1 MNDNN
6 GALSGLKI
14 VACSTAQAG
23 TVPYMLMA
31 DLGAEVI
38 KIETPGK
45 GDMNRKSGFLVGST
59 GSFFETNNRGVKSL
73 TLNLKSEQGQKIL
86 HKLIKDA
93 DIFGQ
98 NFRPG
103 VAEKLNFDYQTLSK
117 INPKIVYASV
127 SAYGPDAPDGHLPGT
142 DAVGQA
148 LSGIAEAYS
157 IPGNNLRT
165 GVASVADESCAIL
178 TFGGILAAYINAQKT
193 GKGQKLETS
202 LVGSAFRLLGWTMT
216 TAMWSDRPP
225 ITGARINGTRERPGI
240 AACFNDIDEK
250 PFALQLD
257 PNAWEKAMKALGFYE
272 ILKTENLIDLGQ
284 AFESDDKKNKILN
297 KLAELFSTNKRDHW
311 ISILRSGDMIS
322 THVNTMLEA
331 SNDPNLTE
339 NNYVTEVWYPELN
352 KNMKV
357 HGTPWKFT
365 KTPANIK
372 IAPKLGE
379 HNSEILVKLGYS
391 KEEIRNL
398 IPLSFDNSSSQF
410 KKVAL
415 ALGKTS
421 LSITGAI

>member
-1 MNDNN
+1 MSEIN

-45 GDMNRKSGFLVGST
+45 GDNNRNSGFLEGEI

-73 TLNLKSEQGQKIL
+73 TLNLKSENGQKIL
-86 HKLIKDA
+86 HSLIKDA
-93 DIFGQ
+93 DVFGQ

-103 VAEKLNFDYQTLSK
+103 VAEKLNFDYETLSK

-216 TAMWSDRPP
+216 TAMWSNRPP

-240 AACFNDIDEK
+240 AACFNDINGK

-257 PNAWEKAMKALGFYE
+257 PDDWQEAMKALNFFD
-272 ILKTENLIDLGQ
+272 ILTENGLIDLGL
-284 AFESDDKKNKILN
+284 AFESEIKKTEILD
-297 KLAELFSTNKRDHW
+297 KLAELFSTDTRDNW
-311 ISILRSGDMIS
+311 ISVLRKADMIS

-331 SNDPNLTE
+331 SNDPNIKE
-339 NNYVTEVWYPELN
+339 NSYVTEVWYPELN

-357 HGTPWKFT
+357 HGTPWKFS

-372 IAPKLGE
+372 RAPKLGE
-379 HNSEILVKLGYS
+379 HNTEILSGLGYT
-391 KEEIRNL
+391 KNEIE
-398 IPLSFDNSSSQF
+398 SFKDD
-410 KKVAL
+410 KV
-415 ALGKTS
+415 
-421 LSITGAI
+421 I

>member
-1 MNDNN
+1 MSEIN

-45 GDMNRKSGFLVGST
+45 GDNNRNSGFLEGEI

-73 TLNLKSEQGQKIL
+73 TLNLKSENGQKIL
-86 HKLIKDA
+86 HSLIKDA

-103 VAEKLNFDYQTLSK
+103 VAEKLNFDYETLSK

-216 TAMWSDRPP
+216 TAMWSNRPP

-240 AACFNDIDEK
+240 AACFNDINGK

-257 PNAWEKAMKALGFYE
+257 PDDWREAMKALNFFDV
-272 ILKTENLIDLGQ
+272 LTENGLIDLGL
-284 AFESDDKKNKILN
+284 AFESEKKKTEILD
-297 KLAELFSTNKRDHW
+297 KLAELFSTDTRDNW
-311 ISILRSGDMIS
+311 ISVLRKADMIS

-331 SNDPNLTE
+331 SNDPNIKE

-357 HGTPWKFT
+357 HGTPWKFS

-372 IAPKLGE
+372 KAPKLGE
-379 HNSEILVKLGYS
+379 HNTEILSGLGYT
-391 KEEIRNL
+391 KDEIEE
-398 IPLSFDNSSSQF
+398 F
-410 KKVAL
+410 KDDK
-415 ALGKTS
+415 
-421 LSITGAI
+421 II

>member
-1 MNDNN
+1 MSEIN

-45 GDMNRKSGFLVGST
+45 GDNNRNSGFLEGEI

-73 TLNLKSEQGQKIL
+73 TLNLKSENGQKIL
-86 HKLIKDA
+86 HSLIKDA
-93 DIFGQ
+93 DVFGQ

-103 VAEKLNFDYQTLSK
+103 VAEKLNFDYETLSK

-216 TAMWSDRPP
+216 TAMWSNRPP

-240 AACFNDIDEK
+240 AACFNDINGK

-257 PNAWEKAMKALGFYE
+257 PDDWQEAMKALNFFD
-272 ILKTENLIDLGQ
+272 ILTENGLIDLGL
-284 AFESDDKKNKILN
+284 AFESEIKKTEILDKLS
-297 KLAELFSTNKRDHW
+297 ELFSTDTRDNW
-311 ISILRSGDMIS
+311 ISVLRKADMIS

-331 SNDPNLTE
+331 SNDPNIKE

-357 HGTPWKFT
+357 HGTPWKFS

-372 IAPKLGE
+372 RAPKLGE
-379 HNSEILVKLGYS
+379 HNTEILSGLGYT
-391 KEEIRNL
+391 KDEIEG
-398 IPLSFDNSSSQF
+398 F
-410 KKVAL
+410 KDDK
-415 ALGKTS
+415 
-421 LSITGAI
+421 II

>member
-1 MNDNN
+1 MNEIN

-45 GDMNRKSGFLVGST
+45 GDNNRGSGYLMGST

-73 TLNLKSEQGQKIL
+73 TLNLKSDKGQKIL
-86 HKLIKDA
+86 HDLVKDA

-103 VAEKLNFDYQTLSK
+103 VAEKLNFDYETLSK

-216 TAMWSDRPP
+216 TAMWSNKPP

-240 AACFNDIDEK
+240 AACFNDIDGK

-257 PNAWEKAMKALGFYE
+257 PDDWKEAMKELNFFDVLE
-272 ILKTENLIDLGQ
+272 KENLIDLGL
-284 AFESDDKKNKILN
+284 AFESDEKKTEILN

-311 ISILRSGDMIS
+311 ISILRNADMIS

-331 SNDPNLTE
+331 SNDPNLKE

-357 HGTPWKFT
+357 HGTPWKFS

-372 IAPKLGE
+372 RAPKLGE
-379 HNSEILVKLGYS
+379 HNSELLNKLGYS
-391 KEEIRNL
+391 DDEIQNL
-398 IPLSFDNSSSQF
+398 TEDKI
-410 KKVAL
+410 
-415 ALGKTS
+415 
-421 LSITGAI
+421 I

>member
-1 MNDNN
+1 MSEIN

-45 GDMNRKSGFLVGST
+45 GDNNRNSGYLEGEI

-73 TLNLKSEQGQKIL
+73 TLNLKSENGQKIL
-86 HKLIKDA
+86 HSLIKDA
-93 DIFGQ
+93 DVFGQ

-103 VAEKLNFDYQTLSK
+103 VAEKLNFDYETLSK

-216 TAMWSDRPP
+216 TAMWSNRPP

-240 AACFNDIDEK
+240 AACFNDINGK

-257 PNAWEKAMKALGFYE
+257 PDDWQEAMKALNFFD
-272 ILKTENLIDLGQ
+272 ILTENGLIDLGL
-284 AFESDDKKNKILN
+284 AFESEIKKTEILD
-297 KLAELFSTNKRDHW
+297 KLAELFSTDTRDNW
-311 ISILRSGDMIS
+311 ISVLRKADMIS

-331 SNDPNLTE
+331 SNDPNIKE

-357 HGTPWKFT
+357 HGTPWKFS

-372 IAPKLGE
+372 RAPKLGE
-379 HNSEILVKLGYS
+379 HNTEILSGLGYT
-391 KEEIRNL
+391 EDEIE
-398 IPLSFDNSSSQF
+398 SFKND
-410 KKVAL
+410 K
-415 ALGKTS
+415 
-421 LSITGAI
+421 II

>member
-1 MNDNN
+1 MNEIN

-45 GDMNRKSGFLVGST
+45 GDNNRNSGFLEGEV

-73 TLNLKSEQGQKIL
+73 TLNLKSENGQKIL
-86 HKLIKDA
+86 HSLIKDA
-93 DIFGQ
+93 DVFGQ

-103 VAEKLNFDYQTLSK
+103 VAEKLNFDYETLSK

-216 TAMWSDRPP
+216 TAMWSNRPP

-240 AACFNDIDEK
+240 AACFNDINGK

-257 PNAWEKAMKALGFYE
+257 PDDWQEAMKALNFFD
-272 ILKTENLIDLGQ
+272 ILTENGLIDLGL
-284 AFESDDKKNKILN
+284 AFESEIKKTEILD
-297 KLAELFSTNKRDHW
+297 KLAELFSTDTRDNW
-311 ISILRSGDMIS
+311 ISVLRKADMIS

-331 SNDPNLTE
+331 SNDPNIKE

-357 HGTPWKFT
+357 HGTPWKFS

-372 IAPKLGE
+372 RAPKLGE
-379 HNSEILVKLGYS
+379 HNSEILTGLGYT
-391 KEEIRNL
+391 KDEIENL
-398 IPLSFDNSSSQF
+398 KDD
-410 KKVAL
+410 KV
-415 ALGKTS
+415 
-421 LSITGAI
+421 I

>member
-1 MNDNN
+1 MSEIN

-45 GDMNRKSGFLVGST
+45 GDNNRNSGFLEGEI

-73 TLNLKSEQGQKIL
+73 TLNLKSEKGQKIL
-86 HKLIKDA
+86 HSLIKDA
-93 DIFGQ
+93 DVFGQ

-103 VAEKLNFDYQTLSK
+103 VAEKLNFDYDTLSK

-216 TAMWSDRPP
+216 TAMWSKRPP

-240 AACFNDIDEK
+240 AACFNDVDGK

-257 PNAWEKAMKALGFYE
+257 PDDWQEAMKALNFFD
-272 ILKTENLIDLGQ
+272 ILTENGLIDLGL
-284 AFESDDKKNKILN
+284 AFESEIKKTEILD
-297 KLAELFSTNKRDHW
+297 KLAELFSTDTRDNW
-311 ISILRSGDMIS
+311 ISILRKADMIS

-331 SNDPNLTE
+331 SDDPNIKE

-357 HGTPWKFT
+357 HGTPWKFS
-365 KTPANIK
+365 KTPANIRR
-372 IAPKLGE
+372 APKLGE
-379 HNSEILVKLGYS
+379 HNNEILSDLGYT
-391 KEEIRNL
+391 KGEIESL
-398 IPLSFDNSSSQF
+398 KDD
-410 KKVAL
+410 KV
-415 ALGKTS
+415 
-421 LSITGAI
+421 I

>member
-1 MNDNN
+1 MSEIN

-45 GDMNRKSGFLVGST
+45 GDNNRNSGFLEGEI

-73 TLNLKSEQGQKIL
+73 TLNLKSEKGQKIL
-86 HKLIKDA
+86 HSLIKDA
-93 DIFGQ
+93 DVFGQ

-103 VAEKLNFDYQTLSK
+103 VAEKLNFDYDTLSK

-216 TAMWSDRPP
+216 TAMWSNRPP

-240 AACFNDIDEK
+240 AACFNDINGK

-257 PNAWEKAMKALGFYE
+257 PDDWQEAMKALNFFD
-272 ILKTENLIDLGQ
+272 ILTENGLIDLGL
-284 AFESDDKKNKILN
+284 AFESDVKKTEILD
-297 KLAELFSTNKRDHW
+297 KLAELFSTDTRDNW
-311 ISILRSGDMIS
+311 ISVLRKADMIS

-331 SNDPNLTE
+331 SNDPNIKE

-357 HGTPWKFT
+357 HGTPWKFS

-372 IAPKLGE
+372 RAPKLGE
-379 HNSEILVKLGYS
+379 HNTEILSSLGYT
-391 KEEIRNL
+391 EDEIE
-398 IPLSFDNSSSQF
+398 SFKND
-410 KKVAL
+410 K
-415 ALGKTS
+415 
-421 LSITGAI
+421 II

>member
-1 MNDNN
+1 MSEIN

-45 GDMNRKSGFLVGST
+45 GDNNRGSGYLMGST

-73 TLNLKSEQGQKIL
+73 TLNLKSDKGQIIL
-86 HKLIKDA
+86 HDLVKDA

-103 VAEKLNFDYQTLSK
+103 VAEKLNFDYDTLSK

-216 TAMWSDRPP
+216 TAMWSNRPP

-240 AACFNDIDEK
+240 AACFNDVDGK

-257 PNAWEKAMKALGFYE
+257 PDDWQEAMKELNFFDV
-272 ILKTENLIDLGQ
+272 LQKENLIDLGL
-284 AFESDDKKNKILN
+284 AFESDEKKTQILS

-311 ISILRSGDMIS
+311 ISILRNADMIS

-331 SNDPNLTE
+331 SNDPNLKE

-357 HGTPWKFT
+357 HGTPWKFS

-372 IAPKLGE
+372 RAPKLGE
-379 HNSEILVKLGYS
+379 HNSELLNKLGYS
-391 KEEIRNL
+391 EKDIQNL
-398 IPLSFDNSSSQF
+398 IQD
-410 KKVAL
+410 K
-415 ALGKTS
+415 
-421 LSITGAI
+421 II

>member
-1 MNDNN
+1 MSEIN

-45 GDMNRKSGFLVGST
+45 GDNNRGSGYLMGST

-73 TLNLKSEQGQKIL
+73 TLNLKSDKGQKIL
-86 HKLIKDA
+86 HDLVKDA

-103 VAEKLNFDYQTLSK
+103 VAEKLNFDYDTLSK

-225 ITGARINGTRERPGI
+225 ITGARINGTRKRPGI
-240 AACFNDIDEK
+240 AACFNDVDGK

-257 PNAWEKAMKALGFYE
+257 PDDWQEAMKELNFFDV
-272 ILKTENLIDLGQ
+272 LQKENLIDLGL
-284 AFESDDKKNKILN
+284 AFESDEKKTQILS

-311 ISILRSGDMIS
+311 ISILRNADMIS

-331 SNDPNLTE
+331 SNDPNLKE

-357 HGTPWKFT
+357 HGTPWKFS
-365 KTPANIK
+365 KTPADIK
-372 IAPKLGE
+372 RAPKLGE
-379 HNSEILVKLGYS
+379 HNSELLNKLGYS
-391 KEEIRNL
+391 EKDIQKL
-398 IPLSFDNSSSQF
+398 IED
-410 KKVAL
+410 K
-415 ALGKTS
+415 
-421 LSITGAI
+421 II

>member
-1 MNDNN
+1 MNEIN

-45 GDMNRKSGFLVGST
+45 GDNNRGSGYLMGST

-73 TLNLKSEQGQKIL
+73 TLNLKSDKGQKIL
-86 HKLIKDA
+86 HDLVKDA

-103 VAEKLNFDYQTLSK
+103 VAEKLNFDYETLSK

-127 SAYGPDAPDGHLPGT
+127 SAYGPDAPNGHLPGT

-216 TAMWSDRPP
+216 TAMWSNKPP

-240 AACFNDIDEK
+240 AACFNDIDGK

-257 PNAWEKAMKALGFYE
+257 PDDWKEAMEELNFFDVLEKD
-272 ILKTENLIDLGQ
+272 NLIDLGL
-284 AFESDDKKNKILN
+284 AFESDEKKTEILN

-311 ISILRSGDMIS
+311 ISILRNADMIS

-331 SNDPNLTE
+331 SNDPNLKE

-357 HGTPWKFT
+357 HGTPWKFS

-372 IAPKLGE
+372 RAPKLGE
-379 HNSEILVKLGYS
+379 HNSELLNKLGYS
-391 KEEIRNL
+391 DDEIQNL
-398 IPLSFDNSSSQF
+398 TEDKI
-410 KKVAL
+410 
-415 ALGKTS
+415 
-421 LSITGAI
+421 I

>member
-1 MNDNN
+1 MSEMN

-45 GDMNRKSGFLVGST
+45 GDNNRGSGYLMGST

-73 TLNLKSEQGQKIL
+73 TLNLKSDKGQKIL
-86 HKLIKDA
+86 HDLVKDA

-103 VAEKLNFDYQTLSK
+103 VAEKLNFDYDTLSK

-216 TAMWSDRPP
+216 TAMWSNRPP

-240 AACFNDIDEK
+240 AACFNDVDGK

-257 PNAWEKAMKALGFYE
+257 PDDWQEAMKELNFFDV
-272 ILKTENLIDLGQ
+272 LQKENLIDLGL
-284 AFESDDKKNKILN
+284 AFESDEKKTQILS

-311 ISILRSGDMIS
+311 ISILRNADMIS

-331 SNDPNLTE
+331 SNDPNLKE

-357 HGTPWKFT
+357 HGTPWKFS

-372 IAPKLGE
+372 RAPKLGE
-379 HNSEILVKLGYS
+379 HNSELLNKLGYS
-391 KEEIRNL
+391 EKDIQNL
-398 IPLSFDNSSSQF
+398 IED
-410 KKVAL
+410 K
-415 ALGKTS
+415 
-421 LSITGAI
+421 II

>member
-1 MNDNN
+1 MTDIN

-45 GDMNRKSGFLVGST
+45 GDMNRKSGYLIGST

-73 TLNLKSEQGQKIL
+73 TLNLKSQKGQKIL
-86 HKLIKDA
+86 HDLIKDA

-103 VAEKLNFDYQTLSK
+103 VAEKLNFDYETLSK

-216 TAMWSDRPP
+216 TAMWSNKPP

-240 AACFNDIDEK
+240 AACFNDIDGK

-257 PNAWEKAMKALGFYE
+257 PDAWEKAMKALNFFDVLE
-272 ILKTENLIDLGQ
+272 KENLIDLGQ
-284 AFESDDKKNKILN
+284 AFESDEKKTMILN
-297 KLAELFSTNKRDHW
+297 KLAELFSTQKRDNW
-311 ISILRSGDMIS
+311 ISILRDADMIS
-322 THVNTMLEA
+322 THLNTMLEA
-331 SNDPNLTE
+331 SDDPNIKE

-357 HGTPWKFT
+357 HGTPWKFS

-372 IAPKLGE
+372 RAPKLGE
-379 HNSEILVKLGYS
+379 HNSELLSSLGYS
-391 KEEIRNL
+391 DKEIQDL
-398 IPLSFDNSSSQF
+398 IED
-410 KKVAL
+410 K
-415 ALGKTS
+415 
-421 LSITGAI
+421 II

>member
-1 MNDNN
+1 MSEIN

-45 GDMNRKSGFLVGST
+45 GDNNRNSGFLEGEI

-73 TLNLKSEQGQKIL
+73 TLNLKSEKGQKIL
-86 HKLIKDA
+86 HSLIKDA
-93 DIFGQ
+93 DVFGQ

-103 VAEKLNFDYQTLSK
+103 VAEKLNFDYDTLSK

-216 TAMWSDRPP
+216 TAMWSNRPP

-240 AACFNDIDEK
+240 AACFNDINGK
-250 PFALQLD
+250 PFALQLVPD
-257 PNAWEKAMKALGFYE
+257 DWREAMKALNFFDV
-272 ILKTENLIDLGQ
+272 LTENGLIDLGL
-284 AFESDDKKNKILN
+284 AFESEKKKTEILD
-297 KLAELFSTNKRDHW
+297 KLAELFSTDTRDNW
-311 ISILRSGDMIS
+311 ISVLRKADMIS

-331 SNDPNLTE
+331 SNDPNIKE

-357 HGTPWKFT
+357 HGTPWKFS

-372 IAPKLGE
+372 RAPKLGE
-379 HNSEILVKLGYS
+379 HNTEILSRLGYT
-391 KEEIRNL
+391 KDEIE
-398 IPLSFDNSSSQF
+398 SFKDD
-410 KKVAL
+410 K
-415 ALGKTS
+415 
-421 LSITGAI
+421 II

>member
-1 MNDNN
+1 MSEIN

-45 GDMNRKSGFLVGST
+45 GDNNRGSGYLMGST

-73 TLNLKSEQGQKIL
+73 TLNLKSDKGQKIL
-86 HKLIKDA
+86 HDLVKDA

-103 VAEKLNFDYQTLSK
+103 VAEKLNFDYDTLSK

-216 TAMWSDRPP
+216 TAMWSNRPP

-240 AACFNDIDEK
+240 AACFNDVDGK

-257 PNAWEKAMKALGFYE
+257 PDDWQEAMKELNFFDV
-272 ILKTENLIDLGQ
+272 LQKENLIDLGL
-284 AFESDDKKNKILN
+284 AFESEEKKTQILS

-311 ISILRSGDMIS
+311 ISILRNADMIS

-331 SNDPNLTE
+331 SNDPNLKE

-357 HGTPWKFT
+357 HGTPWKFS

-372 IAPKLGE
+372 RAPKLGE
-379 HNSEILVKLGYS
+379 HNSELLNKLGYS
-391 KEEIRNL
+391 EKDIQNL
-398 IPLSFDNSSSQF
+398 IED
-410 KKVAL
+410 K
-415 ALGKTS
+415 
-421 LSITGAI
+421 II

>member
-1 MNDNN
+1 MYEIN

-45 GDMNRKSGFLVGST
+45 GDNNRNSGFLEGEI

-73 TLNLKSEQGQKIL
+73 TLNLKSETGQKIL
-86 HKLIKDA
+86 HSLIKDA
-93 DIFGQ
+93 DVFGQ

-103 VAEKLNFDYQTLSK
+103 VAEKLNFDYETLSK

-178 TFGGILAAYINAQKT
+178 TFGGILAAYLNAQKT

-216 TAMWSDRPP
+216 TAMWSKRPP

-240 AACFNDIDEK
+240 AACFNDINGK

-257 PNAWEKAMKALGFYE
+257 PDDWREAMKALNFFDV
-272 ILKTENLIDLGQ
+272 LTENGLIDLGL
-284 AFESDDKKNKILN
+284 AFESEKKKTEILD
-297 KLAELFSTNKRDHW
+297 KLAKLFSTDTRDNW
-311 ISILRSGDMIS
+311 ISVLRKADMIS

-331 SNDPNLTE
+331 SDDPNIKE

-357 HGTPWKFT
+357 HGTPWKFS

-372 IAPKLGE
+372 RAPKLGE
-379 HNSEILVKLGYS
+379 HNSEILTDLGYT
-391 KEEIRNL
+391 KDEIENL
-398 IPLSFDNSSSQF
+398 KDD
-410 KKVAL
+410 KV
-415 ALGKTS
+415 
-421 LSITGAI
+421 I

>member
-1 MNDNN
+1 MSEII

-45 GDMNRKSGFLVGST
+45 GDNNRKSGFLENEI

-73 TLNLKSEQGQKIL
+73 TLNLKSEKGQKIL
-86 HKLIKDA
+86 HSLIKDA
-93 DIFGQ
+93 DVFGQ

-103 VAEKLNFDYQTLSK
+103 VAEKLNFDYETLSK

-216 TAMWSDRPP
+216 TAMWSNRPP

-240 AACFNDIDEK
+240 AACFNDINGK

-257 PNAWEKAMKALGFYE
+257 PDDWREAMKALNFFDV
-272 ILKTENLIDLGQ
+272 LTENGLIDLGL
-284 AFESDDKKNKILN
+284 AFESEKKKTEILD
-297 KLAELFSTNKRDHW
+297 KLAELFSTDTRDNW
-311 ISILRSGDMIS
+311 ISVLRKADMIS

-331 SNDPNLTE
+331 SNDPNIKE

-357 HGTPWKFT
+357 HGTPWKFS

-372 IAPKLGE
+372 RAPKLGE
-379 HNSEILVKLGYS
+379 HNTEILSGLGYT
-391 KEEIRNL
+391 KDEIEG
-398 IPLSFDNSSSQF
+398 F
-410 KKVAL
+410 KDDKV
-415 ALGKTS
+415 
-421 LSITGAI
+421 I

>member
-1 MNDNN
+1 MSEIN

-45 GDMNRKSGFLVGST
+45 GDNNRNSGFLEGEI

-73 TLNLKSEQGQKIL
+73 TLNLKSEKGQKIL
-86 HKLIKDA
+86 HSLIKDA
-93 DIFGQ
+93 DVFGQ

-103 VAEKLNFDYQTLSK
+103 VAEKLNFDYDTLSK

-216 TAMWSDRPP
+216 TAMWSNRPP

-240 AACFNDIDEK
+240 AACFNDINGK

-257 PNAWEKAMKALGFYE
+257 PDDWREAMKALNFFDV
-272 ILKTENLIDLGQ
+272 LTENGLIDLGL
-284 AFESDDKKNKILN
+284 AFESEIKKTEILD
-297 KLAELFSTNKRDHW
+297 KLAELFSTDTRDNW
-311 ISILRSGDMIS
+311 ISVLRKADMIS

-331 SNDPNLTE
+331 SNDPNIKE

-357 HGTPWKFT
+357 HGTPWKFS

-372 IAPKLGE
+372 RAPKLGE
-379 HNSEILVKLGYS
+379 HNTEILSGLGYN
-391 KEEIRNL
+391 KDEIEG
-398 IPLSFDNSSSQF
+398 F
-410 KKVAL
+410 KDDK
-415 ALGKTS
+415 
-421 LSITGAI
+421 II

>member
-1 MNDNN
+1 MSEIN

-45 GDMNRKSGFLVGST
+45 GDNNRNSGFLEGEI

-73 TLNLKSEQGQKIL
+73 TLNLKSENGQKIL
-86 HKLIKDA
+86 HSLIKDA
-93 DIFGQ
+93 DVFGQ

-103 VAEKLNFDYQTLSK
+103 VAEKLNFDYETLSK

-216 TAMWSDRPP
+216 TAMWSNRPP

-240 AACFNDIDEK
+240 AACFNDINGK

-257 PNAWEKAMKALGFYE
+257 PDDWQEAMKALNFFD
-272 ILKTENLIDLGQ
+272 ILTENGLIDLGL
-284 AFESDDKKNKILN
+284 AFESEIKKTEILD
-297 KLAELFSTNKRDHW
+297 KLAELFSTDTRDNW
-311 ISILRSGDMIS
+311 ISVLRKADMIS

-331 SNDPNLTE
+331 SNDPNIKE

-357 HGTPWKFT
+357 HGTPWKFS

-372 IAPKLGE
+372 RAPKLGE
-379 HNSEILVKLGYS
+379 HNTEILSGLGYT
-391 KEEIRNL
+391 KDEIEG
-398 IPLSFDNSSSQF
+398 F
-410 KKVAL
+410 KYDK
-415 ALGKTS
+415 
-421 LSITGAI
+421 II

>member
-1 MNDNN
+1 MNEIN

-45 GDMNRKSGFLVGST
+45 GDNNRGSGYLMGST

-73 TLNLKSEQGQKIL
+73 TLNLKSDKGQKIL
-86 HKLIKDA
+86 HDLVKDA

-103 VAEKLNFDYQTLSK
+103 VAEKLNFDYETLSK

-216 TAMWSDRPP
+216 TAMWSNKPP

-240 AACFNDIDEK
+240 AACFNDIDGK

-257 PNAWEKAMKALGFYE
+257 PDDWKEAMKELNFFDVLE
-272 ILKTENLIDLGQ
+272 KDNLIDLGL
-284 AFESDDKKNKILN
+284 AFESDERKTEILN

-311 ISILRSGDMIS
+311 ISILRNADMIS

-331 SNDPNLTE
+331 SNDPNLKE

-357 HGTPWKFT
+357 HGTPWKFS

-372 IAPKLGE
+372 RAPKLGE
-379 HNSEILVKLGYS
+379 HNSELLNKLGYS
-391 KEEIRNL
+391 DNEIQNL
-398 IPLSFDNSSSQF
+398 TEDKI
-410 KKVAL
+410 
-415 ALGKTS
+415 
-421 LSITGAI
+421 I

>member
-1 MNDNN
+1 MSEIN

-45 GDMNRKSGFLVGST
+45 GDNNRNSGFLEGEI

-73 TLNLKSEQGQKIL
+73 TLNLKSKNGQKIL
-86 HKLIKDA
+86 HSLIKDA
-93 DIFGQ
+93 DVFGQ

-103 VAEKLNFDYQTLSK
+103 VAEKLNFDYETLSK

-216 TAMWSDRPP
+216 TAMWSNRPP

-240 AACFNDIDEK
+240 AACFNDINGK

-257 PNAWEKAMKALGFYE
+257 PDDWQEAMRSLNFFDV
-272 ILKTENLIDLGQ
+272 LTENGLIDLGL
-284 AFESDDKKNKILN
+284 AFESEIKKTEILD
-297 KLAELFSTNKRDHW
+297 KLAELFSTDTRDNW
-311 ISILRSGDMIS
+311 ISVLRKADMIS
-322 THVNTMLEA
+322 THVNSMLEA
-331 SNDPNLTE
+331 SNDPNIKE

-357 HGTPWKFT
+357 HGTPWKFS

-372 IAPKLGE
+372 RAPKLGE
-379 HNSEILVKLGYS
+379 HNSEILSGLGYT
-391 KEEIRNL
+391 KGEIENL
-398 IPLSFDNSSSQF
+398 KNY
-410 KKVAL
+410 KV
-415 ALGKTS
+415 
-421 LSITGAI
+421 I

>member
-1 MNDNN
+1 MNEIN

-45 GDMNRKSGFLVGST
+45 GDNNRGSGYLMGST

-73 TLNLKSEQGQKIL
+73 TLNLKSDKGQKIL
-86 HKLIKDA
+86 HDLVKDA

-103 VAEKLNFDYQTLSK
+103 VAEKLNFDYETLSK

-193 GKGQKLETS
+193 GRGQKLETS

-216 TAMWSDRPP
+216 TAMWSNKPP

-240 AACFNDIDEK
+240 AACFNDIDGK

-257 PNAWEKAMKALGFYE
+257 PDDWKEAMKELNFFDVLE
-272 ILKTENLIDLGQ
+272 KDNLIDLGL
-284 AFESDDKKNKILN
+284 AFESDEKKTEILN

-311 ISILRSGDMIS
+311 ISILRNADMIS

-331 SNDPNLTE
+331 SNDPNLKE

-357 HGTPWKFT
+357 HGTPWKFS

-372 IAPKLGE
+372 RAPKLGE
-379 HNSEILVKLGYS
+379 HNSELLSKLGYS
-391 KEEIRNL
+391 DDEIQNL
-398 IPLSFDNSSSQF
+398 TEDKI
-410 KKVAL
+410 
-415 ALGKTS
+415 
-421 LSITGAI
+421 I

>member
-1 MNDNN
+1 MSEIN

-45 GDMNRKSGFLVGST
+45 GDNNRNSGFLEGEI

-73 TLNLKSEQGQKIL
+73 TLNLKSETGQKIL
-86 HKLIKDA
+86 HSLIKDA
-93 DIFGQ
+93 DVFGQ

-103 VAEKLNFDYQTLSK
+103 VAEKLNFDYETLSK

-216 TAMWSDRPP
+216 TAMWSNRPP

-240 AACFNDIDEK
+240 AACFNDINGK

-257 PNAWEKAMKALGFYE
+257 PDDWQEAMKALNFFE
-272 ILKTENLIDLGQ
+272 ILTENGLIDLGL
-284 AFESDDKKNKILN
+284 AFESEIKKTEILD
-297 KLAELFSTNKRDHW
+297 KLAELFSTDTRDHW
-311 ISILRSGDMIS
+311 ILVLRKADMIS

-331 SNDPNLTE
+331 SNDPNIKE

-357 HGTPWKFT
+357 HGTPWKFS

-372 IAPKLGE
+372 RAPKLGE
-379 HNSEILVKLGYS
+379 HNTEILSGLGYT
-391 KEEIRNL
+391 KEEIE
-398 IPLSFDNSSSQF
+398 SFKDE
-410 KKVAL
+410 KV
-415 ALGKTS
+415 
-421 LSITGAI
+421 I

>member
-1 MNDNN
+1 MSEIN

-45 GDMNRKSGFLVGST
+45 GDNNRNSGFLEGEF

-73 TLNLKSEQGQKIL
+73 TLNLKSEKGQKIL
-86 HKLIKDA
+86 HSLIKDA
-93 DIFGQ
+93 DVFGQ

-103 VAEKLNFDYQTLSK
+103 VAEKLNFDYDTLSK

-216 TAMWSDRPP
+216 TAMWSNRPP

-240 AACFNDIDEK
+240 AACFNDINGK

-257 PNAWEKAMKALGFYE
+257 PDDWREAMKALNFFDV
-272 ILKTENLIDLGQ
+272 LTENGLIDLGL
-284 AFESDDKKNKILN
+284 AFESEKKKTEILD
-297 KLAELFSTNKRDHW
+297 KLAELFSTDTRDNW
-311 ISILRSGDMIS
+311 ISVLRKADMIS

-331 SNDPNLTE
+331 SNDPNIKE

-357 HGTPWKFT
+357 HGTPWKFS

-372 IAPKLGE
+372 RAPKLGE
-379 HNSEILVKLGYS
+379 HNTEILSGLGYTRD
-391 KEEIRNL
+391 EIEG
-398 IPLSFDNSSSQF
+398 F
-410 KKVAL
+410 KDDK
-415 ALGKTS
+415 
-421 LSITGAI
+421 II

>member
-1 MNDNN
+1 MNEIN

-45 GDMNRKSGFLVGST
+45 GDNNRSSGYLMGST

-73 TLNLKSEQGQKIL
+73 TLNLKSDKGQKIL
-86 HKLIKDA
+86 HDLVKDA

-103 VAEKLNFDYQTLSK
+103 VAEKLNFDYETLSK

-216 TAMWSDRPP
+216 TAMWSNKPP

-240 AACFNDIDEK
+240 AACFNDIDGK

-257 PNAWEKAMKALGFYE
+257 PDDWKEAMKELNFFDVLE
-272 ILKTENLIDLGQ
+272 KDNLIDLGL
-284 AFESDDKKNKILN
+284 AFESDEKKTKILN

-311 ISILRSGDMIS
+311 ISILRNADMIS

-331 SNDPNLTE
+331 SNDPNLKE

-357 HGTPWKFT
+357 HGTPWKFS

-372 IAPKLGE
+372 RAPKLGE
-379 HNSEILVKLGYS
+379 HNSELLNKLGYS
-391 KEEIRNL
+391 DDEIQNL
-398 IPLSFDNSSSQF
+398 TEDKI
-410 KKVAL
+410 
-415 ALGKTS
+415 
-421 LSITGAI
+421 I

>member
-1 MNDNN
+1 MSEIN

-45 GDMNRKSGFLVGST
+45 GDNNRNSGFLEGEI

-73 TLNLKSEQGQKIL
+73 TLNLKSEKGQKIL
-86 HKLIKDA
+86 HSLIKDA
-93 DIFGQ
+93 DVFGQ

-103 VAEKLNFDYQTLSK
+103 VAEKLNFDYDTLSK

-216 TAMWSDRPP
+216 TAMWSNRPP

-240 AACFNDIDEK
+240 AACFNDINGK

-257 PNAWEKAMKALGFYE
+257 PDDWREAMKALNFFDV
-272 ILKTENLIDLGQ
+272 LTENGLIDLGL
-284 AFESDDKKNKILN
+284 AFESEKKKTEILD
-297 KLAELFSTNKRDHW
+297 KLAELFSTDTRDNW
-311 ISILRSGDMIS
+311 ISVLRKADMIS

-331 SNDPNLTE
+331 SNDPNIKE

-357 HGTPWKFT
+357 HGTPWKFS

-372 IAPKLGE
+372 RAPKLGE
-379 HNSEILVKLGYS
+379 HNTEILSGLGYT
-391 KEEIRNL
+391 KDEIE
-398 IPLSFDNSSSQF
+398 SFKYDE
-410 KKVAL
+410 
-415 ALGKTS
+415 
-421 LSITGAI
+421 II

>member
-1 MNDNN
+1 MTQNN

-45 GDMNRKSGFLVGST
+45 GDMNRGSGYLMGST

-73 TLNLKSEQGQKIL
+73 TLNLKSEKGQKIL
-86 HKLIKDA
+86 HDLVKDA

-103 VAEKLNFDYQTLSK
+103 VAEKLNFDYDTLSK

-165 GVASVADESCAIL
+165 GVASVADETCAIL

-216 TAMWSDRPP
+216 TAMWSNKPP

-240 AACFNDIDEK
+240 AACFNDIDGK
-250 PFALQLD
+250 PFAMQLD
-257 PNAWEKAMKALGFYE
+257 PKDWLEAMKALNFCE
-272 ILKTENLIDLGQ
+272 TLEKENLIDLGL
-284 AFESDDKKNKILN
+284 AFESEENKNKILN
-297 KLAELFSTNKRDHW
+297 RLAELFSTNKRDHW
-311 ISILRSGDMIS
+311 ISILRKADMIS

-331 SNDPNLTE
+331 SNDPNIKE

-357 HGTPWKFT
+357 HGTPWKFS

-372 IAPKLGE
+372 RAPKLGE
-379 HNSEILVKLGYS
+379 HNKEILSKLGYNDDQINNLS
-391 KEEIRNL
+391 KENI
-398 IPLSFDNSSSQF
+398 I
-410 KKVAL
+410 
-415 ALGKTS
+415 
-421 LSITGAI
+421 

>member
-1 MNDNN
+1 MNEIN

-45 GDMNRKSGFLVGST
+45 GDNNRGSGYLMGST

-73 TLNLKSEQGQKIL
+73 TLNLKSDKGQKIL
-86 HKLIKDA
+86 HDLVKDA

-103 VAEKLNFDYQTLSK
+103 VAEKLNFDYETLSK

-216 TAMWSDRPP
+216 TAMWSNKPP
-225 ITGARINGTRERPGI
+225 ITGARINGTRKRPGI
-240 AACFNDIDEK
+240 AACFNDIDGK

-257 PNAWEKAMKALGFYE
+257 PDDWKEAMKELNFFDVLE
-272 ILKTENLIDLGQ
+272 KDNLIDLGL
-284 AFESDDKKNKILN
+284 AFESDEKKTEILN

-311 ISILRSGDMIS
+311 ISILRNADMIS

-331 SNDPNLTE
+331 SNDPNLKE

-357 HGTPWKFT
+357 HGTPWKFS

-372 IAPKLGE
+372 RAPKLGE
-379 HNSEILVKLGYS
+379 HNSELLNKLGYS
-391 KEEIRNL
+391 DDEIQNL
-398 IPLSFDNSSSQF
+398 TEDKI
-410 KKVAL
+410 
-415 ALGKTS
+415 
-421 LSITGAI
+421 I

>member
-1 MNDNN
+1 MSEIV

-23 TVPYMLMA
+23 TVPYMIMA

-45 GDMNRKSGFLVGST
+45 GDNNRNSGFLEGEI

-73 TLNLKSEQGQKIL
+73 TLNLKSETGQKIL
-86 HKLIKDA
+86 HSLIKDA
-93 DIFGQ
+93 DVFGQ

-103 VAEKLNFDYQTLSK
+103 VAEKLNFDYETLSK

-216 TAMWSDRPP
+216 TAMWSNRPP

-240 AACFNDIDEK
+240 AACFNDINGK

-257 PNAWEKAMKALGFYE
+257 PDDWQQAMKALNFFD
-272 ILKTENLIDLGQ
+272 ILTENGLIDLGL
-284 AFESDDKKNKILN
+284 AFESEIKKTEILD
-297 KLAELFSTNKRDHW
+297 KLAELFSTDTRDNW
-311 ISILRSGDMIS
+311 ISVLRKADMIS

-331 SNDPNLTE
+331 SNDPNIKE

-357 HGTPWKFT
+357 HGTPWKFS

-372 IAPKLGE
+372 RAPKLGE
-379 HNSEILVKLGYS
+379 HNTEILSGLGYT
-391 KEEIRNL
+391 KNEIE
-398 IPLSFDNSSSQF
+398 SFKDD
-410 KKVAL
+410 KV
-415 ALGKTS
+415 
-421 LSITGAI
+421 I

>member
-1 MNDNN
+1 MNEIN

-45 GDMNRKSGFLVGST
+45 GDNNRGSGYLMGST

-73 TLNLKSEQGQKIL
+73 TLNLKSDKGQKIL
-86 HKLIKDA
+86 HDLVKDA

-103 VAEKLNFDYQTLSK
+103 VAEKLNFDYETLSK

-216 TAMWSDRPP
+216 TAMWSNKPP

-240 AACFNDIDEK
+240 AACFNDIDGK

-257 PNAWEKAMKALGFYE
+257 PDDWKEAMKELNFFDVLE
-272 ILKTENLIDLGQ
+272 KDNLIDLGL
-284 AFESDDKKNKILN
+284 AFESDEKKTEILN

-311 ISILRSGDMIS
+311 ISILRNADMIS

-331 SNDPNLTE
+331 SNDPNLKE

-357 HGTPWKFT
+357 HGTPWKFS

-372 IAPKLGE
+372 RAPKLGE
-379 HNSEILVKLGYS
+379 HNSELLNKLGYS
-391 KEEIRNL
+391 NKEIQNL
-398 IPLSFDNSSSQF
+398 IED
-410 KKVAL
+410 K
-415 ALGKTS
+415 
-421 LSITGAI
+421 II